1 MSNLLVSDVVG
12 TGVFAIPATTGQL
25 NSCNSGLAAAL
36 ATVPGLNFERAIA
49 LVKDSGS
56 PGWIEGARTLNCLIA
71 GVRYNLEECPDETE
85 CDALFAAI
93 EAALEFCIF
102 PPGSAISSIGLQEFN
117 IVDYIP

>member
-1 MSNLLVSDVVG
+1 VSNLLVSDVVG
-12 TGVFAIPATTGQL
+12 TGVYAIPSTDVQL
-25 NSCNSGLAAAL
+25 TSCNNGLAAAL

-49 LVKDSGS
+49 LVKDSGGPS
-56 PGWIEGARTLNCLIA
+56 GAEGTRTLNCLIA
-71 GVRYNLEECPDETE
+71 GVRYGGEECPDETE